1 MSEFDDFR
9 AGKESRSDVVS
20 RAGHP
25 GSSGDVVQRLVE
37 AAFYRE
43 AHQQEPE
50 PSTEDTE
57 SDG

>member
-1 MSEFDDFR
+1 MSEFEDFK

-25 GSSGDVVQRLVE
+25 GGSTDVVRRLVE

-43 AHQQEPE
+43 AHQQR

-57 SDG
+57 PDE